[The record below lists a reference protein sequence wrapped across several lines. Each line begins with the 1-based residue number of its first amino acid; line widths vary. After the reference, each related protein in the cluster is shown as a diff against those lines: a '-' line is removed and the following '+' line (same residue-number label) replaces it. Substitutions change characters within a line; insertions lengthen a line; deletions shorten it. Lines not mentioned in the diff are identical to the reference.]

1 MRGYFDREIFPV
13 LTPLAFD
20 PSRPWPHISNLS
32 LNLAVVIKDPNK
44 EKNSFA
50 RVKVPAIL
58 PRLVPLEPID
68 PDELLTPTEQK
79 FVWVEEVIA
88 ANLDRLF
95 PGMEI
100 IAAYPFRVTRNSDME
115 IQEEEADD
123 LLLTMEENLRKRH
136 FGSVVRL
143 EIAR

>member
-1 MRGYFDREIFPV
+1 M

-20 PSRPWPHISNLS
+20 PSRPFPHISNLS
-32 LNLAVVIKDPNK
+32 LNLAVLIRDPDTQKTN
-44 EKNSFA
+44 FA

-58 PRLVPLEPID
+58 PRLVPLKPLA

-100 IAAYPFRVTRNSDME
+100 VAAYPFRVTRNTDME

-123 LLLTMEENLRKRH
+123 LLLDDGRKFAPASFW
-136 FGSVVRL
+136 FGC
-143 EIAR
+143 AFGN